1 RPERVR
7 VGPEPT
13 DLGAWDDAFRR
24 AVRRER
30 RRPVVLCVARAYPR
44 KRLPDLLRA
53 AALLRARIPDVQVR
67 IVGRGPEYP
76 ALERAH
82 AELALGDSAVLL
94 GDVSRDDLA
103 AGYVHPDLF
112 CPPSVPEGF
121 GIVFLEG
128 TAPGRRGGGG
138 RGGWGWWGG
147 GGGGG
152 GGGWATGPPG
162 CWWPR
167 ATRRPSPAPSR
178 RCSATGR
185 ARGRWAARDG
195 GGPRPSP
202 PTAWLAASWT
212 R

>member
-82 AELALGDSAVLL
+82 AELALGDSAGLL
-94 GDVSRDDLA
+94 GGGSPDHLAPGDVPAD
-103 AGYVHPDLF
+103 PF
-112 CPPSVPEGF
+112 CPPSGQAGVRPGF
-121 GIVFLEG
+121 L
-128 TAPGRRGGGG
+128 
-138 RGGWGWWGG
+138 
-147 GGGGG
+147 
-152 GGGWATGPPG
+152 
-162 CWWPR
+162 
-167 ATRRPSPAPSR
+167 PAM
-178 RCSATGR
+178 AAGR
-185 ARGRWAARDG
+185 AC
-195 GGPRPSP
+195 
-202 PTAWLAASWT
+202 
-212 R
+212 